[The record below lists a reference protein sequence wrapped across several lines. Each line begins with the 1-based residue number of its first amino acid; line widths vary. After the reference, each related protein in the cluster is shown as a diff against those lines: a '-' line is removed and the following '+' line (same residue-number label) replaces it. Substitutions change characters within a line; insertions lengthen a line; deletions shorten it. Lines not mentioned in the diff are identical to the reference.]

1 MSGRKRPGASRS
13 SAFDVDSDLPPSKK
27 RGLTMK
33 TVDKWIVDNDKTLN
47 TTTWLKYDKVDRE
60 YVATLKCSVCF
71 RFNDKLRSAR
81 NYNSTFVVGSTNLR
95 ASAFKEHAASDMH
108 LRAMTLLKKSQG
120 SALVEYA
127 PIAKMLSTLDDDAE
141 RKLKRSAS
149 SSSVLSIFAIGAYST
164 KAEPWLFL
172 RSVIAR
178 RCMSEAA
185 CSLKAEARRFVEP
198 TTKAEL

>member
-13 SAFDVDSDLPPSKK
+13 SAFDVDSDIPPSKK
-27 RGLTMK
+27 CGLTMK

-81 NYNSTFVVGSTNLR
+81 NYNSAFVVGSTNLR

-108 LRAMTLLKKSQG
+108 LQAMTLLKKSQG
-120 SALVEYA
+120 SALVEYSIYGRILA
-127 PIAKMLSTLDDDAE
+127 DREDAE
-141 RKLKRSAS
+141 
-149 SSSVLSIFAIGAYST
+149 Y
-164 KAEPWLFL
+164 
-172 RSVIAR
+172 AR
-178 RCMSEAA
+178 RRC
-185 CSLKAEARRFVEP
+185 
-198 TTKAEL
+198 

>member
-1 MSGRKRPGASRS
+1 
-13 SAFDVDSDLPPSKK
+13 
-27 RGLTMK
+27 MK
-33 TVDKWIVDNDKTLN
+33 SVDKWIVDNDKTLN

-81 NYNSTFVVGSTNLR
+81 NYNSAFVVGSTNLR

-120 SALVEYA
+120 SALVEYS
-127 PIAKMLSTLDDDAE
+127 PIAKMLNTLD
-141 RKLKRSAS
+141 
-149 SSSVLSIFAIGAYST
+149 IFAIGEYST

-178 RCMSEAA
+178 RCMSGAA

>member
-81 NYNSTFVVGSTNLR
+81 NYNSAFVVGSTNLR
-95 ASAFKEHAASDMH
+95 ASAFKEHAASDTL
-108 LRAMTLLKKSQG
+108 LRAMSQG
-120 SALVEYA
+120 SVLVEYS

-141 RKLKRSAS
+141 R
-149 SSSVLSIFAIGAYST
+149 
-164 KAEPWLFL
+164 
-172 RSVIAR
+172 
-178 RCMSEAA
+178 
-185 CSLKAEARRFVEP
+185 FVEP

>member
-81 NYNSTFVVGSTNLR
+81 NYNSAFVVGSTNLC

-120 SALVEYA
+120 SALVEYS
-127 PIAKMLSTLDDDAE
+127 PIAKMLSTLDNDAE
-141 RKLKRSAS
+141 RNKLKRKFEIAYFLCKQN
-149 SSSVLSIFAIGAYST
+149 LSFT
-164 KAEPWLFL
+164 KMACLSQRWLL
-172 RSVIAR
+172 CAH
-178 RCMSEAA
+178 
-185 CSLKAEARRFVEP
+185 
-198 TTKAEL
+198 